1 MHIMELWVMEPFE
14 DFCNINVIMDILKD
28 LC

>member
-14 DFCNINVIMDILKD
+14 YFCNINVIIDILKD
-28 LC
+28 LY